1 MEVNALKGD
10 NTKAKKK
17 LKWKPKTD
25 FKKLVKIMVDEDVK
39 RWTQFLD
46 GKAFPWDAPLYPG
59 ESKIITRVNEETTK
73 RRRKSTKN

>member
-1 MEVNALKGD
+1 MEVNYLKGD

-25 FKKLVKIMVDEDVK
+25 FKKLVKIMLDEDIK

-46 GKAFPWDAPLYPG
+46 GKAFPWDAPLYPS
-59 ESKIITRVNEETTK
+59 ESQIITRVSEETTK
-73 RRRKSTKN
+73 RKRQKTKN